1 MTIRKGETWGS
12 PCMPPSG
19 VPVFATE
26 RSLGKHLR
34 DVGSIPEAI
43 LKSGNLFTA
52 VGLSDSGTSDVQLRV
67 SLDVIRVIYTNGS
80 LDEIV
85 DFALGSIVIGDRFLL
100 GELHVLSNSG
110 YVGSK
115 EVLPKAHPNDGRFD
129 LLVVEKEM
137 KLSQRL
143 QAWRRITTT
152 SHIPHPL
159 ISTQQLPSFEWALG
173 GKNARSRRIRMAVDG
188 EDVGPVTGARF
199 EIIPDALTVY
209 L

>member
-1 MTIRKGETWGS
+1 
-12 PCMPPSG
+12 
-19 VPVFATE
+19 
-26 RSLGKHLR
+26 
-34 DVGSIPEAI
+34 
-43 LKSGNLFTA
+43 
-52 VGLSDSGTSDVQLRV
+52 
-67 SLDVIRVIYTNGS
+67 
-80 LDEIV
+80 
-85 DFALGSIVIGDRFLL
+85 
-100 GELHVLSNSG
+100 
-110 YVGSK
+110 VGSK

-159 ISTQQLPSFEWALG
+159 ISTQQLPSYEWALG